1 MVDPMLQRALWAACL
16 VFVGACASLAP
27 SGDAPRAPLAP
38 REVQL
43 FRGDGTAA
51 SWSELVDAAA
61 AAEVVFLGENHG
73 HPLGLSSAAALFE
86 DLLARCERAS
96 LSLEFFERDEQS
108 RLDDYLAGV
117 SDAATL
123 ERRTQ
128 RSEGNYPP
136 GHRAM
141 VELAKSKGRP
151 VHASNA
157 PRQYVRIASQKGYEP
172 LALLSW
178 EQRRLFRVPDELF
191 TGRYR
196 DDFDRIMT
204 PSGRDPRAA
213 DEQAR
218 LARVFRSQQMWD
230 WTMAESVFLAL
241 ERDEAPVV
249 QVIGRFHCDF
259 RGGTVQA
266 LERLRPGTR
275 ALVVSYVD
283 EVAPSALRLHDV
295 GRGDFVLYVG
305 PSAD

>member
-1 MVDPMLQRALWAACL
+1 MRIDRIVALACL
-16 VFVGACASLAP
+16 LLSGACASVAP
-27 SGDAPRAPLAP
+27 VASAPKVELAP
-38 REVQL
+38 REVRL
-43 FRGDGTAA
+43 FRGDGTPA
-51 SWSELVDAAA
+51 SWSELVEAAS
-61 AAEVVFLGENHG
+61 AAEVVFVGENHG
-73 HPLGLSSAAALFE
+73 HPLGLASAAALFE
-86 DLLARCERAS
+86 DVLARSERAS

-108 RLDDYLAGV
+108 RLDDYLSGV

-128 RSEGNYPP
+128 RSEGNFPP

-141 VELAKSKGRP
+141 VDAAKAKGRP

-157 PRQYVRIASQKGYEP
+157 PRQYVRIVSQKGYEP
-172 LALLSW
+172 LGELSW
-178 EQRRLFRVPDELF
+178 EQRRLFRIPDELL

-204 PSGRDPRAA
+204 PNGRDPQAP

-249 QVIGRFHCDF
+249 QVIGRFHSDF

-275 ALVVSYVD
+275 SLVVSYVNED
-283 EVAPSALRLHDV
+283 APAALPADDV

>member
-1 MVDPMLQRALWAACL
+1 MRIDRIVALACL
-16 VFVGACASLAP
+16 LLSGACASVAP
-27 SGDAPRAPLAP
+27 VASAPKVELAP
-38 REVQL
+38 REVRI
-43 FRGDGTAA
+43 FRGDGTPA
-51 SWSELVDAAA
+51 SWSELVNAAST
-61 AAEVVFLGENHG
+61 AEVVFVGENHG
-73 HPLGLSSAAALFE
+73 HPLGLASAAALFE
-86 DLLARCERAS
+86 DVLARSERAS

-108 RLDDYLAGV
+108 RLDDYLSGV

-128 RSEGNYPP
+128 RSEGNFPP

-141 VELAKSKGRP
+141 VDAAKAKGRP

-157 PRQYVRIASQKGYEP
+157 PRQYVRIVSQKGYEP
-172 LALLSW
+172 LGELSW
-178 EQRRLFRVPDELF
+178 EQRRLFRIPDELL

-204 PSGRDPRAA
+204 PNGRDPQAP

-249 QVIGRFHCDF
+249 QVIGRFHSDF

-275 ALVVSYVD
+275 ALVVSYVTED
-283 EVAPSALRLHDV
+283 APAALPADDV

>member
-1 MVDPMLQRALWAACL
+1 MRIEGIVALACL
-16 VFVGACASLAP
+16 LLSGACASVAP
-27 SGDAPRAPLAP
+27 VASAPKVELAP
-38 REVQL
+38 REVRL
-43 FRGDGTAA
+43 FRGDGTPA
-51 SWSELVDAAA
+51 SWSELVEAAS
-61 AAEVVFLGENHG
+61 AAEVVFVGENHG
-73 HPLGLSSAAALFE
+73 HPLGLASAAALFE
-86 DLLARCERAS
+86 DVLARSERAS

-108 RLDDYLAGV
+108 RLDDYLSGV

-128 RSEGNYPP
+128 RSEGNFPP

-141 VELAKSKGRP
+141 VDAAKAKGRP

-157 PRQYVRIASQKGYEP
+157 PRQYVRIVSQKGYEP
-172 LALLSW
+172 LGELSW
-178 EQRRLFRVPDELF
+178 EQRRLFRIPDELL

-204 PSGRDPRAA
+204 PNGRDPQAP

-249 QVIGRFHCDF
+249 QVIGRFHSDF

-275 ALVVSYVD
+275 SLVVSYVNED
-283 EVAPSALRLHDV
+283 APAALPADDV

-305 PSAD
+305 PSAN

>member
-1 MVDPMLQRALWAACL
+1 MLRSALSAVLL
-16 VFVGACASLAP
+16 VLACACAAVAP
-27 SGDAPRAPLAP
+27 AGSAPQVEVAP
-38 REVQL
+38 REVRL
-43 FRGDGTAA
+43 FRGDGSAA
-51 SWSELVDAAA
+51 TWSELVDAAR
-61 AAEVVFLGENHG
+61 AAEVVFVGENHG
-73 HPLGLSSAAALFE
+73 HPLGLASAAALFE
-86 DLLARCERAS
+86 DVLATSDKAS

-108 RLDDYLAGV
+108 RLDDYLSGV
-117 SDAATL
+117 SDATTL

-128 RSEGNYPP
+128 RSEGNFPP

-157 PRQYVRIASQKGYEP
+157 PRQYVRIVSQKGYEP
-172 LALLSW
+172 LQSLSW
-178 EQRRLFRVPDELF
+178 EQRRLFRIPDELLS
-191 TGRYR
+191 GRYR

-204 PSGRDPRAA
+204 PSGRDPQAA

-241 ERDEAPVV
+241 QRDEAPVV
-249 QVIGRFHCDF
+249 QVIGRFHSDF

-275 ALVVSYVD
+275 TLVVSYVNED
-283 EVAPSALRLHDV
+283 APAALPADDL

>member
-1 MVDPMLQRALWAACL
+1 MLQRALSAVLL
-16 VFVGACASLAP
+16 VLVGACAAVAP
-27 SGDAPRAPLAP
+27 VPSAPKVELAP
-38 REVQL
+38 REVKL
-43 FRGDGTAA
+43 FRGDGAA
-51 SWSELVDAAA
+51 ATWSELVEAAS

-73 HPLGLSSAAALFE
+73 HPLGLASAAALFE
-86 DLLARCERAS
+86 DVLARSDKAS

-108 RLDDYLAGV
+108 RLDDYLSSV

-128 RSEGNYPP
+128 RSEGNFPP

-141 VELAKSKGRP
+141 VELAKAKSRP

-157 PRQYVRIASQKGYEP
+157 PRQYVRIVSQKGYEP
-172 LALLSW
+172 LAKLSW
-178 EQRRLFRVPDELF
+178 EQRRLFRIPDELLS
-191 TGRYR
+191 GRYR

-204 PSGRDPRAA
+204 PSGRDPKAA

-241 ERDEAPVV
+241 QRDEAPVV
-249 QVIGRFHCDF
+249 QVIGRFHSDF

-275 ALVVSYVD
+275 ALVVSYVNED
-283 EVAPSALRLHDV
+283 APAALPADDA

-305 PSAD
+305 SSAE

>member
-1 MVDPMLQRALWAACL
+1 MVRSALSAVLL
-16 VFVGACASLAP
+16 VLACACAAVAP
-27 SGDAPRAPLAP
+27 AGSAPQVEVAP
-38 REVQL
+38 REVRL
-43 FRGDGTAA
+43 FRGDGSAA
-51 SWSELVDAAA
+51 TWSELVDAAR
-61 AAEVVFLGENHG
+61 AAEVVFVGENHG
-73 HPLGLSSAAALFE
+73 HPLGLASAAALFE
-86 DLLARCERAS
+86 DVLATSDKAS

-108 RLDDYLAGV
+108 RLDDYLSGV
-117 SDAATL
+117 SDATTL

-128 RSEGNYPP
+128 RSEGNFPA
-136 GHRAM
+136 GHRTM

-157 PRQYVRIASQKGYEP
+157 PRQYVRIVSQKGYEP
-172 LALLSW
+172 LQSLSW
-178 EQRRLFRVPDELF
+178 EQRRLFRIPDELLS
-191 TGRYR
+191 GRYR

-204 PSGRDPRAA
+204 PSGRDPQAA

-241 ERDEAPVV
+241 QRDEAPVV
-249 QVIGRFHCDF
+249 QVIGRFHSDF

-266 LERLRPGTR
+266 LERLRPDTR
-275 ALVVSYVD
+275 TLVVSYVNED
-283 EVAPSALRLHDV
+283 APAALPADDL

>member
-1 MVDPMLQRALWAACL
+1 MLQRALSAVLL
-16 VFVGACASLAP
+16 VLVGACAAVAP
-27 SGDAPRAPLAP
+27 VPSAPKVELAP
-38 REVQL
+38 REVKL
-43 FRGDGTAA
+43 FRGDGAA
-51 SWSELVDAAA
+51 ATWSELVEAAS

-73 HPLGLSSAAALFE
+73 HPLGLASAAALFE
-86 DLLARCERAS
+86 DVLARSDKAS

-108 RLDDYLAGV
+108 RLDDYLSGV

-128 RSEGNYPP
+128 RSEGNFPP

-141 VELAKSKGRP
+141 VELAKAKSRP

-157 PRQYVRIASQKGYEP
+157 PRQYVRIVSQKGYEP
-172 LALLSW
+172 LAELSW
-178 EQRRLFRVPDELF
+178 EQRRLFRIPDELLS
-191 TGRYR
+191 GRYR

-204 PSGRDPRAA
+204 PSGRDPKAA

-241 ERDEAPVV
+241 QRDEAPVV
-249 QVIGRFHCDF
+249 QVIGRFHSDF

-275 ALVVSYVD
+275 ALVVSYVNED
-283 EVAPSALRLHDV
+283 APAALPADDA

-305 PSAD
+305 PSAE

>member
-1 MVDPMLQRALWAACL
+1 MRIDRIVALACL
-16 VFVGACASLAP
+16 LLSGACASVAP
-27 SGDAPRAPLAP
+27 VASAPKVELAP
-38 REVQL
+38 REVRI
-43 FRGDGTAA
+43 FRGDGTPA
-51 SWSELVDAAA
+51 SWSELVDAAST
-61 AAEVVFLGENHG
+61 AEIVFVGENHG
-73 HPLGLSSAAALFE
+73 HPLGLASAAALFE
-86 DLLARCERAS
+86 DVLARSERAS

-108 RLDDYLAGV
+108 RLDDYLSGV

-128 RSEGNYPP
+128 RSEGNFPP

-141 VELAKSKGRP
+141 VDAAKAKGRP

-157 PRQYVRIASQKGYEP
+157 PRQYVRIVSQKGYEP
-172 LALLSW
+172 LGELSW
-178 EQRRLFRVPDELF
+178 EQRRLFRIPDELL

-204 PSGRDPRAA
+204 PNGRDPQAP

-249 QVIGRFHCDF
+249 QVIGRFHSDF

-275 ALVVSYVD
+275 SLVVSYVNED
-283 EVAPSALRLHDV
+283 APAALPADDV

>member
-1 MVDPMLQRALWAACL
+1 MLQRALSAVLL
-16 VFVGACASLAP
+16 VLVGACAAVAP
-27 SGDAPRAPLAP
+27 VPSAPKVELAP
-38 REVQL
+38 REVKL
-43 FRGDGTAA
+43 FRGDGAA
-51 SWSELVDAAA
+51 ATWSELVEAAS
-61 AAEVVFLGENHG
+61 AAEVVFIGENHG
-73 HPLGLSSAAALFE
+73 HPLGLASAAALFE
-86 DLLARCERAS
+86 DVLARSDKAS

-108 RLDDYLAGV
+108 RLDDYLSSV

-128 RSEGNYPP
+128 RSEGNFPP

-141 VELAKSKGRP
+141 VELAKAKSRP

-157 PRQYVRIASQKGYEP
+157 PRQYVRIVSQKGYEP
-172 LALLSW
+172 LAKLSW
-178 EQRRLFRVPDELF
+178 EQRRLFRIPDELLS
-191 TGRYR
+191 GRYR

-204 PSGRDPRAA
+204 PSGRDPKAA

-241 ERDEAPVV
+241 QRDEAPVV
-249 QVIGRFHCDF
+249 QVIGRFHSDF

-275 ALVVSYVD
+275 ALVVSYVNED
-283 EVAPSALRLHDV
+283 APAALPADDA

-305 PSAD
+305 PSAE

>member
-1 MVDPMLQRALWAACL
+1 MLQRALSAVLL
-16 VFVGACASLAP
+16 VLVGACAAVAP
-27 SGDAPRAPLAP
+27 VPSAPKVELAP
-38 REVQL
+38 REVKL
-43 FRGDGTAA
+43 FRGDGAA
-51 SWSELVDAAA
+51 ATWSELVEAAS

-73 HPLGLSSAAALFE
+73 HPLGLASAAALFE
-86 DLLARCERAS
+86 DVLARSDKAS

-108 RLDDYLAGV
+108 RLDDYLSGV

-128 RSEGNYPP
+128 RSEGNFPP

-141 VELAKSKGRP
+141 VELAKAKSRP

-157 PRQYVRIASQKGYEP
+157 PRQYVRIVSQKGYEP
-172 LALLSW
+172 LAKLSW
-178 EQRRLFRVPDELF
+178 EQRRLFRIPDELLS
-191 TGRYR
+191 GRYR

-204 PSGRDPRAA
+204 PSGRDPKAA

-241 ERDEAPVV
+241 QRDEAPVV
-249 QVIGRFHCDF
+249 QVIGRFHSDF

-275 ALVVSYVD
+275 ALVVSYVNED
-283 EVAPSALRLHDV
+283 APAALPADDA

-305 PSAD
+305 PSAE

>member
-1 MVDPMLQRALWAACL
+1 MLQRALSAVLL
-16 VFVGACASLAP
+16 VLVGACAAVATVPSAP
-27 SGDAPRAPLAP
+27 KVELAP
-38 REVQL
+38 REVKH
-43 FRGDGTAA
+43 FRGDGAA
-51 SWSELVDAAA
+51 ATWSELVEAAS
-61 AAEVVFLGENHG
+61 AAEVVFIGENHG
-73 HPLGLSSAAALFE
+73 HPLGLASAAALFE
-86 DLLARCERAS
+86 DVLARSDKAS

-108 RLDDYLAGV
+108 RLDDYLSSV

-128 RSEGNYPP
+128 RSEGNFPP

-141 VELAKSKGRP
+141 VELAKAKSRP

-157 PRQYVRIASQKGYEP
+157 PRQYVRIVSQKGYEP
-172 LALLSW
+172 LAKLSW
-178 EQRRLFRVPDELF
+178 EQRRLFRIPDELLS
-191 TGRYR
+191 GRYR

-204 PSGRDPRAA
+204 PSGRDPKAA

-241 ERDEAPVV
+241 QRDEAPVV
-249 QVIGRFHCDF
+249 QVIGRFHSDF

-275 ALVVSYVD
+275 ALVVSYVNED
-283 EVAPSALRLHDV
+283 APAALPADDA

-305 PSAD
+305 PSAE

>member
-1 MVDPMLQRALWAACL
+1 MLQRALSAVLL
-16 VFVGACASLAP
+16 VLVGACATVATVPSAP
-27 SGDAPRAPLAP
+27 KVELAP
-38 REVQL
+38 REVKI
-43 FRGDGTAA
+43 FRGDGSAA
-51 SWSELVDAAA
+51 TWSALVDASS
-61 AAEVVFLGENHG
+61 AAEVVFIGENHG
-73 HPLGLSSAAALFE
+73 HPRGLASAAALFE
-86 DLLARCERAS
+86 DVLARSDKAS

-108 RLDDYLAGV
+108 RLDDYLSGV

-128 RSEGNYPP
+128 RSEGNFPP

-141 VELAKSKGRP
+141 VEFAKSKSRP

-157 PRQYVRIASQKGYEP
+157 PRQYLRIVSQKGYEP
-172 LALLSW
+172 LAELSW
-178 EQRRLFRVPDELF
+178 EQRRLFRIPDELLA
-191 TGRYR
+191 GRYR

-204 PSGRDPRAA
+204 PSGRDPKAA

-230 WTMAESVFLAL
+230 WTMAESLFLAL
-241 ERDEAPVV
+241 QRDEAPVV
-249 QVIGRFHCDF
+249 QVIGRFHSDF

-275 ALVVSYVD
+275 ALVVCYLD
-283 EVAPSALRLHDV
+283 EDAPDALPADDA

-305 PSAD
+305 PSAE

>member
-1 MVDPMLQRALWAACL
+1 MRIDRIVALACL
-16 VFVGACASLAP
+16 LLSGACASVAP
-27 SGDAPRAPLAP
+27 VASAPKVELAP
-38 REVQL
+38 REVRI
-43 FRGDGTAA
+43 FRGDGTPA
-51 SWSELVDAAA
+51 SWSELVNAAS
-61 AAEVVFLGENHG
+61 AAEVVFVGENHG
-73 HPLGLSSAAALFE
+73 HPLGLASAAALFE
-86 DLLARCERAS
+86 DVLARSERAS

-108 RLDDYLAGV
+108 RLDDYLSGV

-128 RSEGNYPP
+128 RSEGNFPP

-141 VELAKSKGRP
+141 VDAAKAKGRP

-157 PRQYVRIASQKGYEP
+157 PRQYVRIVSQKGYEP
-172 LALLSW
+172 LAELSW
-178 EQRRLFRVPDELF
+178 EQRRLFRIPDELL

-204 PSGRDPRAA
+204 PNGRDPQAP

-249 QVIGRFHCDF
+249 QVIGRFHSDF

-275 ALVVSYVD
+275 SLVVSYVNED
-283 EVAPSALRLHDV
+283 APAALPADDV

>member
-1 MVDPMLQRALWAACL
+1 MLQRALWAVLL
-16 VFVGACASLAP
+16 VLVGACAAVAP
-27 SGDAPRAPLAP
+27 VPSEPKVEFAP
-38 REVQL
+38 REVKL
-43 FRGDGTAA
+43 FRGDGAA
-51 SWSELVDAAA
+51 ATWSELVEAAS
-61 AAEVVFLGENHG
+61 AAEVVFIGENHG
-73 HPLGLSSAAALFE
+73 HPLGLASAAALFE
-86 DLLARCERAS
+86 DVLARSERAS

-108 RLDDYLAGV
+108 RLDDYLSGV

-128 RSEGNYPP
+128 RSEGNFPP

-141 VELAKSKGRP
+141 VDAAKAKGRP

-157 PRQYVRIASQKGYEP
+157 PRQYVRIVSQKGYEP
-172 LALLSW
+172 LGELSW
-178 EQRRLFRVPDELF
+178 EQRRLFRIPDELLA
-191 TGRYR
+191 GRYR

-204 PSGRDPRAA
+204 PNGRDPQAP

-249 QVIGRFHCDF
+249 QVIGRFHSDF

-275 ALVVSYVD
+275 SLVVSYVNED
-283 EVAPSALRLHDV
+283 APAALPADDV

>member
-1 MVDPMLQRALWAACL
+1 MRIDRIVALACL
-16 VFVGACASLAP
+16 LLSGACASVAP
-27 SGDAPRAPLAP
+27 VASAPKVGLAP
-38 REVQL
+38 REVRL
-43 FRGDGTAA
+43 FRGDGTPA
-51 SWSELVDAAA
+51 SWSELVEAASA
-61 AAEVVFLGENHG
+61 VEVVFVGENHG
-73 HPLGLSSAAALFE
+73 HPLGLASAAALFE
-86 DLLARCERAS
+86 DVLARSERAS

-108 RLDDYLAGV
+108 RLDDYLSGV

-128 RSEGNYPP
+128 RSEGNFPP

-141 VELAKSKGRP
+141 VDAAKAKGRP

-157 PRQYVRIASQKGYEP
+157 PRQYVRIVSQKGYEP
-172 LALLSW
+172 LGELSW
-178 EQRRLFRVPDELF
+178 EQRRLFRIPDALL

-204 PSGRDPRAA
+204 PNGRDPPAP

-218 LARVFRSQQMWD
+218 PARVFRSQQMWD

-241 ERDEAPVV
+241 QRDEAPVV
-249 QVIGRFHCDF
+249 QVIGRFHSDF

-275 ALVVSYVD
+275 ALVVSYVNED
-283 EVAPSALRLHDV
+283 APAALPADDA

-305 PSAD
+305 PSAE

>member
-1 MVDPMLQRALWAACL
+1 MRIDRIVALACL
-16 VFVGACASLAP
+16 LLSGACASVAP
-27 SGDAPRAPLAP
+27 VASAPKVELAP
-38 REVQL
+38 REVRI
-43 FRGDGTAA
+43 FRGDGTPA
-51 SWSELVDAAA
+51 SWSELVNAAST
-61 AAEVVFLGENHG
+61 AEVVFVGENHG
-73 HPLGLSSAAALFE
+73 HPLGLASAAALFE
-86 DLLARCERAS
+86 DVLARSERAS

-108 RLDDYLAGV
+108 RLDDYLSGV

-128 RSEGNYPP
+128 RSEGNFPP

-141 VELAKSKGRP
+141 VDAAKAKGRP

-157 PRQYVRIASQKGYEP
+157 PRQYVRIVSQKGYEP
-172 LALLSW
+172 LGELSW
-178 EQRRLFRVPDELF
+178 EQRRLFRIPDELL

-204 PSGRDPRAA
+204 PNGRDPQAP

-249 QVIGRFHCDF
+249 QVIGRFHSDF

-275 ALVVSYVD
+275 SLVVSYVNED
-283 EVAPSALRLHDV
+283 APAALPADDV

>member
-1 MVDPMLQRALWAACL
+1 MLQRALSAVLL
-16 VFVGACASLAP
+16 VLVGACAAVAP
-27 SGDAPRAPLAP
+27 VPSAPKVELAP
-38 REVQL
+38 REVKL
-43 FRGDGTAA
+43 FRGDGAA
-51 SWSELVDAAA
+51 ATWSELVEAAS

-73 HPLGLSSAAALFE
+73 HPLGLASAAALFE
-86 DLLARCERAS
+86 DVLARSDKAS

-108 RLDDYLAGV
+108 RLDDYLSSV

-128 RSEGNYPP
+128 RSEGNFPP

-141 VELAKSKGRP
+141 VELAKAKSRP

-157 PRQYVRIASQKGYEP
+157 PRQYVRIVSQKGYEP
-172 LALLSW
+172 LAELSW
-178 EQRRLFRVPDELF
+178 EQRRLFRIPDELLS
-191 TGRYR
+191 GRYR

-204 PSGRDPRAA
+204 PSGRDPKAA

-241 ERDEAPVV
+241 QRDEAPVV
-249 QVIGRFHCDF
+249 QVIGRFHSDF

-275 ALVVSYVD
+275 ALVVSYVNED
-283 EVAPSALRLHDV
+283 APAALPADDA

-305 PSAD
+305 PSAE

>member
-1 MVDPMLQRALWAACL
+1 MRIDRIVALACL
-16 VFVGACASLAP
+16 LLSGACASVAP
-27 SGDAPRAPLAP
+27 VASAPKVELAP
-38 REVQL
+38 REVRL
-43 FRGDGTAA
+43 FRGDGTPA
-51 SWSELVDAAA
+51 SWSELVEAAS
-61 AAEVVFLGENHG
+61 AAEVVFVGENHG
-73 HPLGLSSAAALFE
+73 HPLGLASAAALFE
-86 DLLARCERAS
+86 DVLARSERAS

-108 RLDDYLAGV
+108 RLDDYLSGV

-123 ERRTQ
+123 ERRAQ
-128 RSEGNYPP
+128 RSEGNFPP

-141 VELAKSKGRP
+141 VDAAKAKGRP

-157 PRQYVRIASQKGYEP
+157 PRQYVRIVSQKGYEP
-172 LALLSW
+172 LGELSW
-178 EQRRLFRVPDELF
+178 EQRRLFRIPDELL

-204 PSGRDPRAA
+204 PNGRDPQAP

-249 QVIGRFHCDF
+249 QVIGRFHSDF

-275 ALVVSYVD
+275 SLVVSYVNED
-283 EVAPSALRLHDV
+283 APAALPADDV